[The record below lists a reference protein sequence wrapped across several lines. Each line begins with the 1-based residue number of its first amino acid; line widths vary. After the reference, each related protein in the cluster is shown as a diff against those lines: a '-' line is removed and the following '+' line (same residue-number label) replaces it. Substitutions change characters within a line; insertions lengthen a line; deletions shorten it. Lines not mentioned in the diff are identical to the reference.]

1 MYNYGADFGVA
12 GEDAWESTVNVTDP
26 GSREAVNLAGTAR

>member
-26 GSREAVNLAGTAR
+26 GSGEAGNLAGTTR